1 MQTQGQ
7 PSGASGQLGKDQ
19 ILPCTEYLFSQ
30 DGVGLGQTHI
40 TSLNQNRAQPM
51 LNCLNS
57 FKSRRAVPLKQFQRL
72 LGHMASAAAVTLFKL
87 LHIRPL
93 QCWLHDLRWAW
104 HGCSGHSQNRPAT
117 KPSSPCL
124 DLAFLW
130 AGVPLVQESRHV
142 VSTDTSAIGW
152 GAMCNGHAASGS
164 RTRPQLQWHI
174 TG

>member
-30 DGVGLGQTHI
+30 NGVGLGQTHI
-40 TSLNQNRAQPM
+40 TSLNQKRAQPM

-72 LGHMASAAAVTLFKL
+72 LGQMASAAAVTLFKL

-93 QCWLHDLRWAW
+93 QRWLHDLRWAW

-117 KPSSPCL
+117 KPS
-124 DLAFLW
+124 A
-130 AGVPLVQESRHV
+130 LVWTLLFYGQ
-142 VSTDTSAIGW
+142 GF
-152 GAMCNGHAASGS
+152 
-164 RTRPQLQWHI
+164 P
-174 TG
+174 